1 MLTVLLVDDHEG
13 FLESAERYL
22 CTLPWVQVIARAT
35 SGRQA
40 VAMAETL
47 APQVVL
53 MDLSMPEMDG
63 LTATRLIKAQTAP
76 PRVVIVSHYDDPQHR
91 EHVARAGADG
101 FVSKLWYVHEIVPV
115 LRTLGG
121 LDAHG

>member
-1 MLTVLLVDDHEG
+1 MLKVLLVDDHEG

-22 CTLPWVQVIARAT
+22 GTLPWVTVVGRAT
-35 SGRQA
+35 SGRMA
-40 VAMAETL
+40 VELCEKL

-63 LTATRLIKAQTAP
+63 LTATRLIKAQSQP
-76 PRVVIVSHYDDPQHR
+76 PQVVIVSHYDDAQHR

-115 LRTLGG
+115 LRKLGG
-121 LDAHG
+121 LDSHV

>member
-1 MLTVLLVDDHEG
+1 MLVDDHEG

-22 CTLPWVQVIARAT
+22 CTLPWVQVIARANC
-35 SGRQA
+35 GREA
-40 VAMAETL
+40 VELAERL

-76 PRVVIVSHYDDPQHR
+76 PRVVIVSHYDDAQHR

-115 LRTLGG
+115 LRNLGG
-121 LDAHG
+121 LEVHV

>member
-1 MLTVLLVDDHEG
+1 MLRVLLVDDHEG
-13 FLESAERYL
+13 FLESAARYL
-22 CTLPWVQVIARAT
+22 GTLPWVTVVGRAT
-35 SGRQA
+35 GGREA
-40 VAMAETL
+40 VELCEKL
-47 APQVVL
+47 APEVVL

-63 LTATRLIKAQTAP
+63 LAATRLIKAQSSP

-115 LRTLGG
+115 LRSFGG
-121 LDAHG
+121 LDTHG